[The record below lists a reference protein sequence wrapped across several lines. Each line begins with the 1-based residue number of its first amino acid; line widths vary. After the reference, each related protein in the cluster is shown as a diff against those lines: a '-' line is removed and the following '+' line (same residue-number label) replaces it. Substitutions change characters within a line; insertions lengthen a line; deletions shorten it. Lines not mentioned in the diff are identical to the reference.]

1 MALPVQH
8 FSPIRCPE
16 NAFFIRTTAVALTEV
31 HENPTK
37 DSFSSLA
44 VASDENENHF
54 NYPVSSKIKKDRHQL
69 VLFVEDLLLVVKCT
83 KKVTEEDSV
92 APTVP

>member
-8 FSPIRCPE
+8 FSPITCPE
-16 NAFFIRTTAVALTEV
+16 KAFFIRKAAVVLTKV

-44 VASDENENHF
+44 LASDENENHF
-54 NYPVSSKIKKDRHQL
+54 AYLESSKKKRGRHQL
-69 VLFVEDLLLVVKCT
+69 VLFVEDLLLVVACIKR
-83 KKVTEEDSV
+83 
-92 APTVP
+92 

>member
-8 FSPIRCPE
+8 LSPIRCPE
-16 NAFFIRTTAVALTEV
+16 KAFFIRTAAVALTKV

-44 VASDENENHF
+44 VASDENEKHF
-54 NYPVSSKIKKDRHQL
+54 NYLESGKVKKGRHQL
-69 VLFVEDLLLVVKCT
+69 VLFVEDLLLVVTC
-83 KKVTEEDSV
+83 KKR
-92 APTVP
+92 

>member
-16 NAFFIRTTAVALTEV
+16 RAFFIRRTAVALSKV

-44 VASDENENHF
+44 LASDENENHIT
-54 NYPVSSKIKKDRHQL
+54 YLECSKKKKGRHQL
-69 VLFVEDLLLVVKCT
+69 VLFVEDLLLVVTC
-83 KKVTEEDSV
+83 KKGNEKDSV
-92 APTVP
+92 ARTIP

>member
-16 NAFFIRTTAVALTEV
+16 KAFFFRRTAVELTKV
-31 HENPTK
+31 HEKRTK

-44 VASDENENHF
+44 LASDENENHF
-54 NYPVSSKIKKDRHQL
+54 TYFESSKKKKGRHQL
-69 VLFVEDLLLVVKCT
+69 VLFVEDLLLVVAC
-83 KKVTEEDSV
+83 KKGNEKDCV
-92 APTVP
+92 APTIP